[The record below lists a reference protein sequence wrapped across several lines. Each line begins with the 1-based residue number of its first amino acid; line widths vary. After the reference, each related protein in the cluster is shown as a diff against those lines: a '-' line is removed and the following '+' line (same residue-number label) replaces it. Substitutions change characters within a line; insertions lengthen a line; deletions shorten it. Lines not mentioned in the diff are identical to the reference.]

1 MSDDLLDRLLY
12 VVTALALL
20 GVFGSSETFL
30 SQLSAFGATISKAV
44 F

>member
-20 GVFGSSETFL
+20 GVFGSSEPFL
-30 SQLSAFGATISKAV
+30 SQLSAIGATISKAV